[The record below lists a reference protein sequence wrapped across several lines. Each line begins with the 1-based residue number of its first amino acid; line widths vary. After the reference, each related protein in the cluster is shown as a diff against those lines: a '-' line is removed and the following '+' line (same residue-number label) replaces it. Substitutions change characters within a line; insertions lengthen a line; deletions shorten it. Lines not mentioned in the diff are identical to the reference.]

1 MKIAGTRCQRGQWNL
16 NAKMRQEQDEIEKL
30 EASVTHEYKCKIK
43 TQTDQ
48 IQPCVKNIR
57 HHIQVRLSYEKLVA
71 QQKRKLQM
79 SFIIVGNSKL
89 WCFMSRYFC
98 PALKS
103 SVFTADNFLQPETHL
118 MFHDP
123 TSSLYHVSFLL
134 FCLRVF
140 FNALGVTQIPVS
152 VSQKP
157 RSVRFPNMKPSTKE
171 RPRARRNMVQPLS
184 FGEAVLASILQTYQ
198 RF

>member
-1 MKIAGTRCQRGQWNL
+1 
-16 NAKMRQEQDEIEKL
+16 MRQEQDEIEKL
-30 EASVTHEYKCKIK
+30 EASVTREYKCKIK
-43 TQTDQ
+43 TQTNQ

-71 QQKRKLQM
+71 RQKRKLQM

-98 PALKS
+98 PALES

-140 FNALGVTQIPVS
+140 FNALGVTQIPAS

-157 RSVRFPNMKPSTKE
+157 RSVKFPNMKPSTKE
-171 RPRARRNMVQPLS
+171 RPRARRNMAQPLS
-184 FGEAVLASILQTYQ
+184 FGVAVLASILQTYQ

>member
-1 MKIAGTRCQRGQWNL
+1 
-16 NAKMRQEQDEIEKL
+16 MRQEQDEIEKL

-43 TQTDQ
+43 IQTNQTQEC
-48 IQPCVKNIR
+48 IKNIR
-57 HHIQVRLSYEKLVA
+57 HHIQVRLSYEKLVSR
-71 QQKRKLQM
+71 QKRKLPM
-79 SFIIVGNSKL
+79 SCVIVGNSEL
-89 WCFMSRYFC
+89 RCFMSQYFC
-98 PALKS
+98 APLKS
-103 SVFTADNFLQPETHL
+103 SVFAADNFLQPETHL

-123 TSSLYHVSFLL
+123 TSSLYHASVLL

-157 RSVRFPNMKPSTKE
+157 RTVKFPNMKPSTKE
-171 RPRARRNMVQPLS
+171 RPRARRNVFQPLC

-198 RF
+198 GFWKA